1 MRHLISLAAALAI
14 ASPALAQT
22 KPAAKPAAA
31 AAASPVPQLFE
42 TGGKTYP
49 TMEECLR
56 AKKRAKARAA
66 IAGAVI
72 AGAGAAA
79 MGGNVGETA
88 LVAGAG
94 ALAGR
99 ELAKATSKNKQC

>member
-1 MRHLISLAAALAI
+1 MRPLFTLITAATMAL
-14 ASPALAQT
+14 PALA
-22 KPAAKPAAA
+22 PAAA
-31 AAASPVPQLFE
+31 QPANAPPPPAPMLYE
-42 TGGKTYP
+42 TNGKTYK

-56 AKKRAKARAA
+56 AKKRAKARGA

-72 AGAGAAA
+72 AGAGAALL
-79 MGGNVGETA
+79 GGNVGETA

-99 ELAKATSKNKQC
+99 EIGRATAKKQC

>member
-1 MRHLISLAAALAI
+1 MRPLFTLITAATMAL
-14 ASPALAQT
+14 PALA
-22 KPAAKPAAA
+22 PAAA
-31 AAASPVPQLFE
+31 QPANAPPPAPILYE
-42 TGGKTYP
+42 TNGKTYQ
-49 TMEECLR
+49 TLEECQR

-72 AGAGAAA
+72 AGAGAALL
-79 MGGNVGETA
+79 GGNVGETA

-99 ELAKATSKNKQC
+99 EIGRTSKKQC